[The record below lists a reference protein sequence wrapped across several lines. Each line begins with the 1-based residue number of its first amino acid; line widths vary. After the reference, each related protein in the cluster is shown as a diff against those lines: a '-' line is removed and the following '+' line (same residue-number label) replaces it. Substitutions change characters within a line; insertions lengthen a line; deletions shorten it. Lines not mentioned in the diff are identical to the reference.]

1 MTDDVFALLG
11 DMERNLDAA
20 IRTSYGGLMEQID
33 QHGADIWEATD
44 RLVKL
49 ENTVAALV
57 RRVNSKETM
66 NG

>member
-1 MTDDVFALLG
+1 MTDEVLALLSQ
-11 DMERNLDAA
+11 MEKNLDAA
-20 IRTSYGGLMEQID
+20 IRTSYGGLHEQID
-33 QHGADIWEATD
+33 QHGADIWELTE

-57 RRVNSKETM
+57 RRINTKERM

>member
-1 MTDDVFALLG
+1 MTDDVFEVLHG
-11 DMERNLDAA
+11 MERNLDAA

-33 QHGADIWEATD
+33 QHGADIWELTD
-44 RLVKL
+44 RLTKL